1 VAYSKCQWLLNV
13 ARDTQEGRAYILS
26 PVLKANI
33 SFERCVEITRLSG
46 VCHQTIRNPRHVQ
59 VETFIYSRSNST
71 ASKRWITIVNVMA
84 GTTVLCQ
91 MAYRGACLSK
101 KDEVLEARVQMGLSF
116 KVADLTKM
124 RVVNVGIH
132 SEQALEN
139 SLDDVHE
146 IGWKS

>member
-1 VAYSKCQWLLNV
+1 
-13 ARDTQEGRAYILS
+13 
-26 PVLKANI
+26 
-33 SFERCVEITRLSG
+33 
-46 VCHQTIRNPRHVQ
+46 
-59 VETFIYSRSNST
+59 
-71 ASKRWITIVNVMA
+71 MA

-91 MAYRGACLSK
+91 MASRGACLSK

-146 IGWKS
+146 IGRKS